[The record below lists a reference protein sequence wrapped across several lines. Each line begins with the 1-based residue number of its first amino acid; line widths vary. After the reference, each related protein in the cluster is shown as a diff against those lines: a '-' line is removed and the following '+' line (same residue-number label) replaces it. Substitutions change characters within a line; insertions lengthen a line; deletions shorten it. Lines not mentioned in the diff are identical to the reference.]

1 VIDESDIRAFLAE
14 RYAGLVAAV
23 TLACGDASL
32 AEDSVQE
39 AIVRA
44 WERSERDEPI
54 ERLDA
59 WVATAALNLTRSGI
73 RRRMAERRARKRL
86 IEATPVADVSPDR
99 VDVTRALAAL
109 PRRQRDA
116 VVLRYFL
123 ELTTAET
130 AEAMGTSEGTVKS
143 QLWKARTHLESAL
156 ALDTDEEE
164 HHADA

>member
-1 VIDESDIRAFLAE
+1 VIDESEIRAFLGE
-14 RYAGLVAAV
+14 RYPRLVGAV
-23 TLACGDASL
+23 TLACGDATL
-32 AEDSVQE
+32 AEDAVQE

-44 WERSERDEPI
+44 WERSEDEPI
-54 ERLDA
+54 DRLDA
-59 WVATAALNLTRSGI
+59 WVATVALNLTRSGI

-86 IEATPVADVSPDR
+86 VVAGTVAGPTPDR
-99 VDVTRALAAL
+99 VDITRALGAL

-123 ELTTAET
+123 ELSTAET

-143 QLWKARTHLESAL
+143 QLSKARAHLESAL

>member
-1 VIDESDIRAFLAE
+1 MIDESDIRAFL
-14 RYAGLVAAV
+14 RQGYPKLVGAV
-23 TLACGDASL
+23 ALACGDPSL
-32 AEDSVQE
+32 AEDAVQE
-39 AIVRA
+39 AVVRA
-44 WERSERDEPI
+44 WERAERDEPI

-59 WVATAALNLTRSGI
+59 WVATVALNLTRSGI
-73 RRRMAERRARKRL
+73 RRRIAERRARKRL
-86 IEATPVADVSPDR
+86 ETVQTAPEPSADPIDVS
-99 VDVTRALAAL
+99 RALVAL

-123 ELTTAET
+123 ELSTAET

-143 QLWKARTHLESAL
+143 QLSKARAHLEVAL

>member
-1 VIDESDIRAFLAE
+1 
-14 RYAGLVAAV
+14 
-23 TLACGDASL
+23 
-32 AEDSVQE
+32 
-39 AIVRA
+39 
-44 WERSERDEPI
+44 
-54 ERLDA
+54 
-59 WVATAALNLTRSGI
+59 
-73 RRRMAERRARKRL
+73 MAERRARKR
-86 IEATPVADVSPDR
+86 IEDASASPEPSSDP
-99 VDVTRALAAL
+99 VDVTRALVAL

-143 QLWKARTHLESAL
+143 QLSKARAHLEVTL